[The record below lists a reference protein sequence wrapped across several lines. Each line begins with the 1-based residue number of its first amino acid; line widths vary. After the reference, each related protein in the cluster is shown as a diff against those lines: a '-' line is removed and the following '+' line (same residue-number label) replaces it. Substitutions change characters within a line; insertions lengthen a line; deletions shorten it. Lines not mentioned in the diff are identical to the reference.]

1 MNPSPWKGGALIG
14 GFVAL
19 LLGFAAAP
27 SDAAPAPSTAWSW
40 RPLGAEASPAP
51 APNDTILVTATQ
63 PYLGIAGQGRG
74 YVYLAPGHAT
84 LVNPILVVEGFDI
97 DNTMGW
103 NELYALLD
111 QQSLI
116 EDARARGYD
125 AVVLDFQDAT
135 DYIQR
140 NGFVFTAL
148 LGEVESRIAPGQ
160 TIAVVG
166 ASMGGLVARYGL
178 AWLETQG
185 FPHRVRTFLSYD
197 APMRGANIPLGLQY
211 WVDFFSGQSADA
223 AYFRDRL
230 NTPAARQM
238 LVYHFTKPATS
249 TPAADPLRAGLVAD
263 LAAVGDYP
271 THLRRVA
278 FSNGS
283 GSALDQGYGAGAQL
297 IAYTYSNFI
306 VGIVGNVW
314 AVPAAGAD
322 TVFDG
327 RIRIT
332 FVSDTKQTVIVNGT
346 LPYDSAPGGWRASLA
361 QLDTTQ
367 APYGDIVALHPA
379 HCFVPTV
386 SALDLP
392 TSNLFLNVAG
402 TPNAVSQTPFHA
414 IYWAPTNEEH
424 VNISAQEAQW
434 VLDEIGHP
442 VVAVSGP
449 FQAASSHVAF
459 LGAAPNPG
467 TGAMRLTFAA
477 TGDGDTDVRVI
488 ALGGRIVR
496 TLRAAPGAGTRTLVW
511 DGLDDRG
518 SRVPAGLYFVRVAQ
532 GGAVANGRV
541 VRVE

>member
-1 MNPSPWKGGALIG
+1 MNVFLGKRRALLGGL
-14 GFVAL
+14 VAL
-19 LLGFAAAP
+19 AVGIAPTSTNAAP
-27 SDAAPAPSTAWSW
+27 LPSRAWSW
-40 RPLGAEASPAP
+40 RPLGTEAAPAP
-51 APNDTILVTATQ
+51 SPNDTILVTATQ
-63 PYLGIAGQGRG
+63 PYLGTAAQGRG

-103 NELYALLD
+103 NELYALLN

-140 NGFVFTAL
+140 NAFVFTAL
-148 LGEVESRIAPGQ
+148 LGEVENRIAPDQ

-185 FPHRVRTFLSYD
+185 IPHRVRAFLSYD

-238 LVYHFTKPATS
+238 LVYHFTKPATA
-249 TPAADPLRAGLVAD
+249 TPAADPLRASLVAD

-297 IAYTYSNFI
+297 IAYTYRDRKS
-306 VGIVGNVW
+306 
-314 AVPAAGAD
+314 
-322 TVFDG
+322 T
-327 RIRIT
+327 R
-332 FVSDTKQTVIVNGT
+332 
-346 LPYDSAPGGWRASLA
+346 
-361 QLDTTQ
+361 
-367 APYGDIVALHPA
+367 
-379 HCFVPTV
+379 
-386 SALDLP
+386 
-392 TSNLFLNVAG
+392 LN
-402 TPNAVSQTPFHA
+402 
-414 IYWAPTNEEH
+414 
-424 VNISAQEAQW
+424 
-434 VLDEIGHP
+434 
-442 VVAVSGP
+442 
-449 FQAASSHVAF
+449 SSH
-459 LGAAPNPG
+459 LK
-467 TGAMRLTFAA
+467 L
-477 TGDGDTDVRVI
+477 
-488 ALGGRIVR
+488 
-496 TLRAAPGAGTRTLVW
+496 
-511 DGLDDRG
+511 
-518 SRVPAGLYFVRVAQ
+518 SRMPSSA
-532 GGAVANGRV
+532 
-541 VRVE
+541 